1 MPYSINQEVTYTSIT
16 GHKKTAKII
25 SRKVDFENGSIKTEF
40 ASGNF
45 DYIISF
51 VNDEGIVEKHFCQ
64 EENLE

>member
-1 MPYSINQEVTYTSIT
+1 MSYIINQEVTYTSIT
-16 GHKKTAKII
+16 GSKKTAKII

-51 VNDEGIVEKHFCQ
+51 VNDEGIIEKHFCQ

>member
-1 MPYSINQEVTYTSIT
+1 MSYSIGQEITYTTTT
-16 GHKKTAKII
+16 GQKKTAKIV
-25 SRKVDFENGSIKTEF
+25 SRKIDFKNGSIKTKF

-51 VNDEGIVEKHFCQ
+51 VNNKGIIEEHFCK